1 MSLNYFIMQTS
12 QFQKDKL
19 ELIEQIILL
28 NDKSTLND
36 LKEIFK
42 SKNQY
47 KLSSEEMNVVRENT
61 QNYLSG
67 NDKGKSWNEVKS
79 NIISKRVV

>member
-1 MSLNYFIMQTS
+1 MQTS